1 MALTVTN
8 AVQLDGGPTAI
19 RCEGDT
25 ITAVGSAVAAQ
36 PGDEQ
41 IDARGMALIPPFV
54 NGHTHAAMT
63 LFRGFGDDLPLMEW
77 LQTKIWPAEA
87 ALTPDDCYWGT
98 RLACIEMIRS
108 GTGRF
113 FDMYWHGTDVAR
125 AVEDSGLRATVSAV
139 LIDGLDAA
147 RGEALRGQALES
159 LDELAQF
166 GERITASLGPHAI
179 YTVSAESLEW
189 LADVSADRGVPVH
202 IHLSETGTEVDDCV
216 EANGKRPAP
225 YVDGLGLL
233 GPNVL
238 LAHGCWLDD
247 AELELIGERGA
258 TVVTN
263 PTSNMKL
270 AGGRTFP
277 YPNAAARGVRVG
289 LGTDGTSSNNNLDL
303 LEAMKVLALAQKHA
317 ADDPAVLPAG
327 ETLAIAQGQRSSLL
341 GGTPLEPGQPADF
354 LLVRTD
360 LPETSV
366 GDLAADLV
374 YAANGYAVDT
384 MVVAGTV
391 LMRNREIDGVAEVVA
406 EVRQRAARLTSG
418 T

>member
-8 AVQLDGGPTAI
+8 ATALDGTPTAI
-19 RCEGDT
+19 RCEGRT
-25 ITAVGSAVAAQ
+25 IVEVGADIAIGPDDQ
-36 PGDEQ
+36 H
-41 IDARGMALIPPFV
+41 IDAGGMALTSPLV

-77 LQTKIWPAEA
+77 LETKIWPAEA
-87 ALTPDDCYWGT
+87 ALTPDDCYWAT

-108 GTGRF
+108 GTSRF
-113 FDMYWHGTDVAR
+113 FDMYWHGTQVAR
-125 AVEDSGLRATVSAV
+125 AVADAGMRATVSVV
-139 LIDGLDAA
+139 LIDGLDPAKGA
-147 RGEALRGQALES
+147 ALRGQALES
-159 LDELAQF
+159 LDELRAF
-166 GERITASLGPHAI
+166 GDLITPSLGPHAI
-179 YTVSAESLEW
+179 YTVSSGSLEW
-189 LADVSADRGVPVH
+189 LAEVSADRGVPVQ
-202 IHLSETGTEVDDCV
+202 IHLSETRKEVDDCV
-216 EANGKRPAP
+216 DANDARPAP
-225 YVDGLGLL
+225 YLDRLGLL
-233 GPNVL
+233 GPDVV
-238 LAHGCWLDD
+238 LAHGCWLDA

-277 YPNAAARGVRVG
+277 YPEAVSHDVPIG

-303 LEAMKVLALAQKHA
+303 LEAMKVLALTQKHS

-327 ETLAIAQGQRSSLL
+327 ETLAIAQGRRSALL
-341 GGTPLEPGQPADF
+341 GGTPLERGQPADF
-354 LLVRTD
+354 LLIRTD

-384 MVVAGTV
+384 TVVSGRV
-391 LMRNREIDGVAEVVA
+391 LMRDRRIEGTDEVIAQVRE
-406 EVRQRAARLTSG
+406 RSARLTSG
-418 T
+418 P